1 MASSLTHFGL
11 NCLVDKPTHRDKV
24 SFIAL
29 LDASELQSFTGRH
42 FFDVNEVSIVFLW
55 EVDIKT
61 GEGIPKVTKTLE
73 KAFEKSL
80 EKVYNGL

>member
-1 MASSLTHFGL
+1 MHFGL

-24 SFIAL
+24 SFITL
-29 LDASELQSFTGRH
+29 LDATELQSFTGRH
-42 FFDVNEVSIVFLW
+42 FFDVNEVFSIVFLW
-55 EVDIKT
+55 EIDIKT
-61 GEGIPKVTKTLE
+61 EESITKVTKTLE

>member
-1 MASSLTHFGL
+1 MVSSLTHFGL

-29 LDASELQSFTGRH
+29 LDASELQSFTGWH

-55 EVDIKT
+55 EIDIKT
-61 GEGIPKVTKTLE
+61 GESIAKVTKTLE